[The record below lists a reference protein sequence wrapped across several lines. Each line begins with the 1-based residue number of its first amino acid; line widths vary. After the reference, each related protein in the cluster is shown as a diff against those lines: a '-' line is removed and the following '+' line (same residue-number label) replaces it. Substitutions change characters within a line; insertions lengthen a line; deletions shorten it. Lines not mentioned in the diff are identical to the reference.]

1 MGMKYE
7 PNNTDDEAVHQEAAQ
22 IRVAFAFYRL
32 SCSRI
37 NLNGNMIGIKEE

>member
-1 MGMKYE
+1 MNYE
-7 PNNTDDEAVHQEAAQ
+7 SDNTDDEAVYQNAAQ